1 MGEFT
6 SGFFMGDQATN
17 GRVLVVDDEADIRKV
32 VRMTLQKA
40 GYDVLEAENGEKAIE
55 TINSGENRLLLDILI
70 CDIRM
75 PKINGVEAIAYF
87 RANYPRVPV
96 IVLTGFPDADMA
108 TSMLRQ
114 GVVDYL
120 VKPVEGEKLR
130 ESVARAMEQTRA
142 RASLDLSHGYD
153 VGEGRGPPLPSPEP
167 CRATSDGQNGGRQ
180 SLRKPKSRSSEAGEE
195 EPLSSISCIL
205 IPSIE
210 IVGIS
215 DRDPAAP
222 GLLRAKN
229 LHIP

>member
-1 MGEFT
+1 MAEFT
-6 SGFFMGDQATN
+6 SGFFMGDKASN
-17 GRVLVVDDEADIRKV
+17 GRVLIVDDEADIRKV

-55 TINSGENRLLLDILI
+55 TINAGENRLLLDVLI

-96 IVLTGFPDADMA
+96 IVLTGFPDTDMA

-130 ESVARAMEQTRA
+130 EAVGRAMEQRELA
-142 RASLDLSHGYD
+142 HL
-153 VGEGRGPPLPSPEP
+153 
-167 CRATSDGQNGGRQ
+167 
-180 SLRKPKSRSSEAGEE
+180 
-195 EPLSSISCIL
+195 
-205 IPSIE
+205 
-210 IVGIS
+210 
-215 DRDPAAP
+215 
-222 GLLRAKN
+222 
-229 LHIP
+229 